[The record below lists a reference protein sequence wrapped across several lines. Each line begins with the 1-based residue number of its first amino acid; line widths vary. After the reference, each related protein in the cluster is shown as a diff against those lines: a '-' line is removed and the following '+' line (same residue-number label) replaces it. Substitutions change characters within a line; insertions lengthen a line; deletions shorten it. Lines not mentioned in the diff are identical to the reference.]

1 VVGAATGAGI
11 IIGTYFAF
19 YSTTKRFLRERTEM
33 SEPAMAFT
41 SGAVAA
47 LGSSVVKVPLAVCI
61 RSVQAGIYQNVFH
74 AARSIVSAAG
84 VRGLFTVRRPASRSS
99 NGRMGGGAAGWVG
112 GWAACTGLPAGRLA
126 LQLSPCSFAHSLWPH
141 FASTN
146 AEFLPPPLLPR
157 LPLSPASLP
166 SPACRVSCPPC
177 WRTFRTWL

>member
-1 VVGAATGAGI
+1 MVGAATGAGI

-84 VRGLFTVRRPASRSS
+84 VRGLFTVSQSASGAAAGARLVQRARCTGGQHTLGCQQAGLRSS
-99 NGRMGGGAAGWVG
+99 
-112 GWAACTGLPAGRLA
+112 
-126 LQLSPCSFAHSLWPH
+126 
-141 FASTN
+141 
-146 AEFLPPPLLPR
+146 
-157 LPLSPASLP
+157 
-166 SPACRVSCPPC
+166 
-177 WRTFRTWL
+177 